1 MICDMRGRINKYFPR
16 GNLCSGFPLHEVIPQ
31 QSYDW
36 LSHSA
41 SATSVKAPAPPPS
54 FTPPFPT
61 CLAPSAPR
69 FPVPSGR
76 RQKIRLPPVG
86 LQWIFAQVSAKRDN
100 TLTLAHPCEL
110 YTCISCFIY
119 SRMGVSRCH
128 ARLWHAI
135 CVAGQHLNATLH
147 P

>member
-54 FTPPFPT
+54 FTPLFPT

-100 TLTLAHPCEL
+100 THSHTNTHSHSHTHTSYIHAYLAL
-110 YTCISCFIY
+110 YIAAWASP
-119 SRMGVSRCH
+119 V
-128 ARLWHAI
+128 
-135 CVAGQHLNATLH
+135 ATLDFGMRFA
-147 P
+147 

>member
-1 MICDMRGRINKYFPR
+1 MRGRINKYFPR

-100 TLTLAHPCEL
+100 TLTHTHSHTHTSYIHAYLAL
-110 YTCISCFIY
+110 YIAAWASP
-119 SRMGVSRCH
+119 V
-128 ARLWHAI
+128 
-135 CVAGQHLNATLH
+135 ATLDFGMRFA
-147 P
+147 